1 MILEYLSENRV
12 IIDYQAVDYQHLLE
26 QMVMHSTMSYK
37 KLNNRSLVDL
47 VLERDSLM
55 PTALGKGV
63 ALPRVIDDEI
73 KPSEIIIAINPKGM
87 TIDSMDRK
95 PVKIVFLFLLSTKD
109 NYAELLAQGLRL
121 LNDDNV
127 RDELLQA
134 KTVDRVLK
142 LIQRWEQ
149 S

>member
-109 NYAELLAQGLRL
+109 N
-121 LNDDNV
+121 
-127 RDELLQA
+127 
-134 KTVDRVLK
+134 
-142 LIQRWEQ
+142 
-149 S
+149 